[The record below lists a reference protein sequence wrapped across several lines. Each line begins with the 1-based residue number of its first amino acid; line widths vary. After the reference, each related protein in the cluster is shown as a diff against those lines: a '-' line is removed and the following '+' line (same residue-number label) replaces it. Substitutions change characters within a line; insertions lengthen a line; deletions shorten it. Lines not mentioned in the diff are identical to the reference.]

1 MRIRFNRTFWPIGHG
16 AFYSERFYDS
26 NKKVIF
32 TAVYDCGSEQKEV
45 LSNCIDA
52 FLKEGKTIDI
62 LFLSHFH
69 HDHVSGL
76 KKLLSKAGVVV
87 KNLVIPQLTDGY
99 VLCNLCSDAGK
110 DSLDID
116 LLWKL
121 HNGGSLEKVENIYE
135 VVESEEGSNNESW
148 SSKNGANHFLMSG
161 PVPRS
166 IFPSDMQPLWEYIP
180 YNGRLNKQSDLVDA
194 FVHNGFTDAAGK
206 FDLDKVYSK
215 LASEEGI
222 KEVKNIYRK
231 VISTKDNEYSM
242 PVFSG
247 LIASQEGKVDIYP
260 NYKCYNPVLKPY
272 FFKAWH
278 HELYNC
284 VYTGDFEPKAGNDRN
299 LVYYLDGV
307 DKAWDRTQLLQVP
320 HHGSK
325 NNISERLYIDVNFSV
340 ISAAIDDK
348 YDHPD
353 VQTILALQECGTFY
367 WEVTDKATT
376 AFVQR
381 YIIEI

>member
-1 MRIRFNRTFWPIGHG
+1 MKIRFNRTFWPIGHG

-26 NKKVIF
+26 NENVIF
-32 TAVYDCGSEQKEV
+32 TAVYDCGSEQEKV
-45 LSNCIDA
+45 LNNCIDA
-52 FLKEGKTIDI
+52 FLEEGKTIDI

-76 KKLLSKAGVVV
+76 KKLLSKDGAVV

-116 LLWKL
+116 LVRKL
-121 HNGGSLEKVENIYE
+121 HSGESLENVENIYE
-135 VVESEEGSNNESW
+135 VVESEEGYNNEPLLREMG
-148 SSKNGANHFLMSG
+148 NNHYLISG

-166 IFPSDMQPLWEYIP
+166 IYPLDLQPLWEYIP
-180 YNGRLNKQSDLVDA
+180 YNGRLDKQLDLVTA
-194 FVHNGFTDAAGK
+194 FEKGGFIDSAGN
-206 FDLDKVYSK
+206 FDITQVYSK
-215 LASEEGI
+215 LVSKEGI

-247 LIASQEGKVDIYP
+247 LIASQDGKVDIYP
-260 NYKCYNPVLKPY
+260 NYNCYNSVLKPY

-325 NNISERLYIDVNFSV
+325 NNISERLYIDVNFSI
-340 ISAAIDDK
+340 ISAAVDDK

-353 VQTILALQECGTFY
+353 VQTILALQEYGTIY